1 MRAKS
6 SAPNDRAV
14 PGILSRS
21 IPAPG
26 NGLGAIT
33 STGGNVIVG
42 AAAASDA
49 VCAAA
54 IAGNST
60 SMAARVR
67 ASPALPVPTATA
79 THQSL
84 AGARAAAI
92 GTEWA

>member
-1 MRAKS
+1 M
-6 SAPNDRAV
+6 PM
-14 PGILSRS
+14 
-21 IPAPG
+21 PAS
-26 NGLGAIT
+26 GLGAIT
-33 STGGNVIVG
+33 STAGNVIAG
-42 AAAASDA
+42 AGAASDA

-79 THQSL
+79 THQGL